1 MKMSPHGKQIYI
13 KRAAP
18 VAAGQS
24 MADALVQFV
33 LIYVK
38 GNAAWRRRKETTPYY
53 TIYPSVLG
61 PLIITRIDCK
71 KLYP

>member
-1 MKMSPHGKQIYI
+1 MEE
-13 KRAAP
+13 
-18 VAAGQS
+18 
-24 MADALVQFV
+24 
-33 LIYVK
+33 
-38 GNAAWRRRKETTPYY
+38 KETTPYY